1 MRKEDIKAIAI
12 EAGLDPDLWGYER
25 AFEQF
30 VELLELGFKKE
41 HAGICKEISAG
52 EAKRL
57 NACDSPYTRA
67 IHRARQES
75 LKWAIRE
82 IQKKPPRLKGG

>member
-1 MRKEDIKAIAI
+1 MAT

-41 HAGICKEISAG
+41 HAGICKDIAAS
-52 EAKRL
+52 EARRL
-57 NACDSPYTRA
+57 KECDSPYTRA

-75 LKWAIRE
+75 LKWAIRRIE
-82 IQKKPPRLKGG
+82 KKAPREGG

>member
-1 MRKEDIKAIAI
+1 MRREDIRAMAI
-12 EAGLDPDLWGYER
+12 EAGLDPDLWGYQR

-41 HAGICKEISAG
+41 HAGICKEIAAG
-52 EAKRL
+52 EAERL
-57 NACDSPYTRA
+57 KACNSPYTKT

-75 LKWAIRE
+75 LKWAIKYIE
-82 IQKKPPRLKGG
+82 KKPPD

>member
-30 VELLELGFKKE
+30 VELLELGYKKE
-41 HAGICKEISAG
+41 HAGICKKIAAITLEES
-52 EAKRL
+52 
-57 NACDSPYTRA
+57 NACDSPYTR
-67 IHRARQES
+67 IVLRAQANA
-75 LKWAIRE
+75 LKHASRTIE
-82 IQKKPPRLKGG
+82 KKPPD